1 MTAIALGSARR
12 RPTKNRRDALRP
24 DTFRTATSGAGV
36 KKNRTYWTAFF
47 LMPVST
53 LAPILAPSAAA
64 EEVVE
69 RGPSG
74 PIRIQLDAMP
84 VAAMVT
90 MLMRDVMR
98 VPYVIADEV
107 LSDRRMVSVNLV
119 MPRSEIPV
127 RVVRFLRSQGL
138 NVAIDGG
145 TVLISRPGGAASGG
159 GGGGGASASQSPAYS
174 GGWSGG
180 GATVPVATPSG
191 NPLAP
196 SPAAHPGNIPSG
208 SYSGARSTQIAPAGM
223 MAMAVVRPS
232 ARSVAELSR
241 VLESVMPE
249 LVIAARGET
258 QPKEDHTAL
267 ADQLEPDALV
277 FSGEPAAL
285 RRAVALLK
293 LLDRPKPVVDIRAVI
308 LETRTTAS
316 SATALSV
323 LASVGP
329 LRVDRGSSV
338 PTGSDSVGIVAG
350 GIRAF
355 LSATK
360 GDGRFRIVAEPKIS
374 VISGAVATLQSG
386 AQVPTLGGVTV
397 PENGPAVRSIEY
409 RDSGVT
415 LSVRPVVR
423 ASGIEM
429 QVVQERS
436 SVARTSTGV
445 DDTPTVNRSAARST
459 VVVQPGETL
468 AIAGLKN
475 DEESHSRSGFFGGLL
490 GGRERANAK
499 GELVVMLEATVRDA
513 PPASMLTVDFLG
525 LPAPARAAPPAPK
538 EEN

>member
-1 MTAIALGSARR
+1 MTAIALSSARR

-24 DTFRTATSGAGV
+24 DTSSTRTSGAGV

-53 LAPILAPSAAA
+53 LAPILAAPASA
-64 EEVVE
+64 EEIVE

-145 TVLISRPGGAASGG
+145 TVLISRPGGSAA

-174 GGWSGG
+174 GGWNGG
-180 GATVPVATPSG
+180 GATVPTITPAGS
-191 NPLAP
+191 PLAP
-196 SPAAHPGNIPSG
+196 SPAGQGGNIPPG
-208 SYSGARSTQIAPAGM
+208 SYSGARSMQIAPAGM

-232 ARSVAELSR
+232 ARSVAELSQ

-258 QPKEDHTAL
+258 HPKDDHTAL
-267 ADQLEPDALV
+267 VDQLEPDALV

-285 RRAVALLK
+285 RRAVALLR

-308 LETRTTAS
+308 VETRTTAS

-323 LASVGP
+323 LASVGA

-499 GELVVMLEATVRDA
+499 GELVVMLEATLRDA
-513 PPASMLTVDFLG
+513 PPASLLTVDFLG
-525 LPAPARAAPPAPK
+525 LPAPMRATATTSK